1 MDGKLPPWFSEKKY
15 PRESQ
20 TLNIFYF
27 VSGKRAL
34 AVLLD
39 LSFGCFTKGKD
50 LREIERVPTP

>member
-1 MDGKLPPWFSEKKY
+1 MDGKLPPWFSEKN
-15 PRESQ
+15 PLESQ

-27 VSGKRAL
+27 VSRKRDL